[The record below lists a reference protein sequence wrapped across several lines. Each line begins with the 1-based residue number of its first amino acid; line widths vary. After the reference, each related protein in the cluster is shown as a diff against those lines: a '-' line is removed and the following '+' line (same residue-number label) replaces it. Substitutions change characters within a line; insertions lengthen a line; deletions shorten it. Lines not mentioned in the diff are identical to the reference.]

1 SSPWSAL
8 VTVSMVLI
16 GMRASRA
23 LQSGSRTVLRP
34 SVASVCAGAGRRSIV
49 SETVAHA
56 HDAAVLRVMADGET
70 EIAAHGEHLLVLGED
85 DALDAREALRSGIA
99 DHVMQQGP
107 ANAAS
112 LQVGANK
119 QAVFG
124 HLAIGIG

>member
-1 SSPWSAL
+1 CSTSTVRCNPAPAHRSAISIRSSSPWSAL

-70 EIAAHGEHLLVLGED
+70 EIAAHGEHLLVL
-85 DALDAREALRSGIA
+85 
-99 DHVMQQGP
+99 
-107 ANAAS
+107 
-112 LQVGANK
+112 
-119 QAVFG
+119 
-124 HLAIGIG
+124 